1 MTVFTFAP
9 SGAAILFAYIKLV
22 KKPTAP
28 PLTADIAIV
37 TLCVNSINNPTTAV
51 IATCIIITQRTAL

>member
-1 MTVFTFAP
+1 MTVFTLAP

-28 PLTADIAIV
+28 PHPADIAIV
-37 TLCVNSINNPTTAV
+37 LLCVISKISPIAAV
-51 IATCIIITQRTAL
+51 TATCIIITQRTAL